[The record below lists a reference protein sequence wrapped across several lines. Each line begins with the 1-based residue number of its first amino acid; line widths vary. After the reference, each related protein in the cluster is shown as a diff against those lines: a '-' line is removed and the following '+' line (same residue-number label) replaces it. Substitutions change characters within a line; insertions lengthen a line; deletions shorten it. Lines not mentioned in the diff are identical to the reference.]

1 MGQLRTDLELLKA
14 KEMYV
19 DIKNNLSI
27 KILVKGENGI
37 FLLFLFIKILD
48 SQSSKQ
54 AKWRVYK
61 ELIVS

>member
-1 MGQLRTDLELLKA
+1 MD
-14 KEMYV
+14 V

-27 KILVKGENGI
+27 KILLKGENAI

-54 AKWRVYK
+54 AKGRVYK